1 MPRRHGERHSEH
13 HGVKQSYMV
22 DKRGEDGIL
31 SPICHR
37 RTWKQATHRDSDEDS
52 ASADDGYLLSN
63 PRIQARGNDDDD
75 GMKELGVQF
84 VEFIKLK
91 SSPRSTSPRDKD
103 GRGKRQERRA
113 EESQER
119 RERQSRW
126 RDDSS
131 ADDGRRKHSLRKRQ
145 GSSESRRD
153 RQGDKSADNRR
164 DKSPVDGHGKRTT
177 ARRRLLNDD
186 SSNHTPSPG
195 RKSQLKMVK
204 YDGTSCVETFLVKFD
219 TCAEHNEWNAKDK
232 AAHLKTSLTGGAGL
246 QENKQHNNKNRINN
260 LTNVNTL
267 ARYVLMQ

>member
-1 MPRRHGERHSEH
+1 
-13 HGVKQSYMV
+13 MV

-31 SPICHR
+31 TPICHR

-177 ARRRLLNDD
+177 ARRRTAQRRLEQ
-186 SSNHTPSPG
+186 SHPVT
-195 RKSQLKMVK
+195 RTQVTAQ
-204 YDGTSCVETFLVKFD
+204 DGKVRRHVMCGDVSGEIRHMC
-219 TCAEHNEWNAKDK
+219 
-232 AAHLKTSLTGGAGL
+232 
-246 QENKQHNNKNRINN
+246 
-260 LTNVNTL
+260 
-267 ARYVLMQ
+267 